1 MPQRRIALRLQY
13 DGSAFHGAQRQ
24 AGALTVQESLEDAIE
39 ALTQCPHRTAFAGRT
54 DAGVH
59 ALGQV
64 AALSTDAILPLRRWV
79 RGCNRFLPATLAVQ
93 DAREVPD
100 TFDPRRDARD
110 RSYRYDVWLAGNRQP
125 LLDTRAWVLNGRLDL
140 PAMRRA
146 AADLVGT
153 HDFASFSAKPGA
165 RETVRTLQQV
175 ELEALQRD
183 GLSGIRF
190 SVQGESFLH
199 HQVRMIVGQ
208 LVRIGLG
215 KADGGA
221 IGHLLAE
228 PTVGAAA
235 PKAPAEGLVLVRIR
249 YDLPELAD
257 WNDDEDV
264 RALE

>member
-1 MPQRRIALRLQY
+1 MVQRRIALRLQY

-24 AGALTVQESLEDAIE
+24 AEAASVQESLEDSIE
-39 ALTQCPHRTAFAGRT
+39 ALTQRPHRTAFAGRT

-64 AALSTDAILPLRRWV
+64 ATFSTDATIPIHCWV
-79 RGCNRFLPATLAVQ
+79 SGCNRFLPATVAVQ

-110 RSYRYDVWLAGNRQP
+110 RRYRYDVWLAATRQP
-125 LLDTRAWVLNGRLDL
+125 LLETRAWVLNGRLDL

-146 AADLVGT
+146 AAGLVGA

-183 GLSGIRF
+183 GLSGLRLT
-190 SVQGESFLH
+190 VQGESFLR
-199 HQVRMIVGQ
+199 HQVRMIAGL

-215 KADGGA
+215 KADGGM
-221 IGHLLAE
+221 IGRLLAE

-235 PKAPAEGLVLVRIR
+235 PKAPAAGLVLVRIR

-257 WNDDEDV
+257 WNDDEDI
-264 RALE
+264 RPLR

>member
-24 AGALTVQESLEDAIE
+24 AAALSVQESLEDAIE
-39 ALTQCPHRTAFAGRT
+39 ALTQRPHRTVFAGRT

-64 AALSTDAILPLRRWV
+64 AAFSTDATLPLRRWV
-79 RGCNRFLPATLAVQ
+79 RGCNHFLPATLAVQ

-110 RSYRYDVWLAGNRQP
+110 RRYRYDVLLAATRQP
-125 LLDTRAWVLNGRLDL
+125 LLEPRAWVLNGRLDL

-146 AADLVGT
+146 TAGLVGT
-153 HDFASFSAKPGA
+153 HDFASFSAKPGDC
-165 RETVRTLQQV
+165 ETVRTLQQI

-183 GLSGIRF
+183 GLSGLRLT
-190 SVQGESFLH
+190 VQGESFLH
-199 HQVRMIVGQ
+199 YQVRMIVGL

-221 IGHLLAE
+221 IAHLLAE

-235 PKAPAEGLVLVRIR
+235 PKAPAAGLVLVRIR

-264 RALE
+264 CSLQ